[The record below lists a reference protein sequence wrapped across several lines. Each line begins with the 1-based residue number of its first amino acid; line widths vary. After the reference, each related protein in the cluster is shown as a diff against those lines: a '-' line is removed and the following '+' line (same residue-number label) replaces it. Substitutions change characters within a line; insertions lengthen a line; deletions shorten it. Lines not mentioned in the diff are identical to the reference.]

1 MTSKDLKDLLGAV
14 ADEGRDT
21 VDLDERA
28 LAGRIKG
35 RRRRNTLVAG
45 AASLGTAAVIA
56 IAAVAVVP
64 NLGGSADT
72 PVAGAR
78 QEASGLALGACGG
91 AATGEPRAGQ
101 PLELSAATVVKPIS
115 GTTDFGAVDVVVVN
129 KTDKVLELT
138 TGRSAALTVAQ
149 QGKVVATPA
158 PIRDVADRLTLLPGD
173 RHVITST
180 ISLRRCGEAT
190 TQAGEKLAPGSYQFY
205 ATQVFSPTD
214 GGQEIEAQGGPWTV
228 ELK

>member
-35 RRRRNTLVAG
+35 RRRRNALVAG

-72 PVAGAR
+72 PVAA
-78 QEASGLALGACGG
+78 QATGLALGACGG
-91 AATGEPRAGQ
+91 AAGGEPRADQ
-101 PLELSAATVVKPIS
+101 PLELSAATVIKPIS

-129 KTDKVLELT
+129 KTDKILELT

-158 PIRDVADRLTLLPGD
+158 PVRDVANKLTLLPEE
-173 RHVITST
+173 RRVITST

>member
-35 RRRRNTLVAG
+35 RRRRHTLVAA

-78 QEASGLALGACGG
+78 QAAGLTVGGCGG
-91 AATGEPRAGQ
+91 VVGGEPRTDAPIKLTASPVVQ
-101 PLELSAATVVKPIS
+101 PVSGRPDYVTVDVQLTN
-115 GTTDFGAVDVVVVN
+115 TTDAPLTNLVTGLGAAITLVKD
-129 KTDKVLELT
+129 
-138 TGRSAALTVAQ
+138 
-149 QGKVVATPA
+149 GKVVA
-158 PIRDVADRLTLLPGD
+158 VPGPE
-173 RHVITST
+173 RSIGVPV
-180 ISLRRCGEAT
+180 SLR
-190 TQAGEKLAPGSYQFY
+190 AGETKTVPTTFGLRHCSGAATQTGERLAPGSYQLY
-205 ATQVFSPTD
+205 ATQTFTPTS
-214 GGQEIEAQGGPWTV
+214 GGEQIEAQGGPWTV

>member
-21 VDLDERA
+21 VDLDEQA

-78 QEASGLALGACGG
+78 QEANGLALGACGG

-101 PLELSAATVVKPIS
+101 PLELSAATVVKPLAGS
-115 GTTDFGAVDVVVVN
+115 TDFGAVDVVVTN
-129 KTDKVLELT
+129 TTEKVMALT

-149 QGKVVATPA
+149 QGTVVATPA
-158 PIRDVADRLTLLPGD
+158 PIRNVADKLTLLPGE
-173 RHVITST
+173 RKTITST

>member
-14 ADEGRDT
+14 ADEGWDT
-21 VDLDERA
+21 VDLDEQA

-78 QEASGLALGACGG
+78 QEASGLAIGACGG
-91 AATGEPRAGQ
+91 AVSGEPRAGA
-101 PLELSAATVVKPIS
+101 PLTLSAPVIKPIS
-115 GTTDFGAVDVVVVN
+115 VASDFGTVDVVVTNTSGKPV
-129 KTDKVLELT
+129 DLT
-138 TGRSAALTVAQ
+138 AGRSAAITLAQ
-149 QGKVVATPA
+149 QSKVVGTPA
-158 PIRDVADRLTLLPGD
+158 PVRDVAVKVKLLPGEQQT
-173 RHVITST
+173 ITST
-180 ISLRRCGEAT
+180 ISLRRCGEAK

-205 ATQVFSPTD
+205 ATQIFSPTD

-228 ELK
+228 ALK

>member
-14 ADEGRDT
+14 ADEGRET
-21 VDLDERA
+21 VALDERA

-35 RRRRNTLVAG
+35 RRRRNALVAG

-64 NLGGSADT
+64 NLGGGADT
-72 PVAGAR
+72 PPVAGPAN
-78 QEASGLALGACGG
+78 GLALGACGG
-91 AATGEPRAGQ
+91 AAGGEPRADQ
-101 PLELSAATVVKPIS
+101 PLQLSAATVIKPIS
-115 GTTDFGAVDVVVVN
+115 GTTDFGTVDVVVTN
-129 KTDKVLELT
+129 TTDKVLEVT
-138 TGRSAALTVAQ
+138 TGKSAALTVAQ

-158 PIRDVADRLTLLPGD
+158 PVRDQGVKLTLVPGG
-173 RHVITST
+173 REIITST
-180 ISLRRCGEAT
+180 ISLRRCGGAT

-205 ATQVFSPTD
+205 ATQLFSPTD
-214 GGQEIEAQGGPWTV
+214 SGQEIEAQGGPWTV

>member
-35 RRRRNTLVAG
+35 RRRRNALVAG

-64 NLGGSADT
+64 NLGGEDT
-72 PVAGAR
+72 PVAGTR
-78 QEASGLALGACGG
+78 QAAGLTVGGCGG
-91 AATGEPRAGQ
+91 AVSGEARADGPITLEASPAVQ
-101 PLELSAATVVKPIS
+101 PVSGRPDYLTVDVRITN
-115 GTTDFGAVDVVVVN
+115 TTDAVLKDLVSLPNPQVSVVQ
-129 KTDKVLELT
+129 
-138 TGRSAALTVAQ
+138 A
-149 QGKVVATPA
+149 GKVVATP
-158 PIRDVADRLTLLPGD
+158 LPARTKGIL
-173 RHVITST
+173 V
-180 ISLRRCGEAT
+180 SLQPGETKSVAT
-190 TQAGEKLAPGSYQFY
+190 TIGLRHCSGAATQTGEPLAPGSYQLY
-205 ATQVFSPTD
+205 ATQTFTPTS
-214 GGQEIEAQGGPWTV
+214 GGEPIEAQGGPWTV